1 MDEWGNKPLV
11 VAVTCAVRQKVNI
24 LLERLDGSSSMLRE
38 ILKRDIFRL
47 VLGTGDLEDQM
58 EEIKQHENGLFVCA
72 FDSGFANLLIP
83 SRFTN

>member
-11 VAVTCAVRQKVNI
+11 VAVTRAVRQKVNI

-58 EEIKQHENGLFVCA
+58 EEIN
-72 FDSGFANLLIP
+72 
-83 SRFTN
+83 

>member
-58 EEIKQHENGLFVCA
+58 EEIN
-72 FDSGFANLLIP
+72 
-83 SRFTN
+83 

>member
-1 MDEWGNKPLV
+1 MPAFQMDEWGNKPLV
-11 VAVTCAVRQKVNI
+11 VAVTRAVRQKVNI

-58 EEIKQHENGLFVCA
+58 EEIN
-72 FDSGFANLLIP
+72 
-83 SRFTN
+83 